1 MSGSRWLYLSNDL
14 KVHKVPKPKN
24 GKFKPVKGLGG
35 QEVLKVHLYYETFE
49 KKPSKLLLLEFDRV
63 TLDSEGSYELTQEE
77 MEKALYNFNE
87 FGFVTPEELAQR
99 DEPLSL
105 PRAPVLPTAEEK
117 KTVYNYLKENIIS
130 LSHNAPYIMEERISA
145 LKRIHKEH
153 IELIRKAIKLR

>member
-14 KVHKVPKPKN
+14 KVHRVPKPKN
-24 GKFKPVKGLGG
+24 SKFKPIKELAG

-49 KKPSKLLLLEFDRV
+49 KKPSKLLLLQFDRV

-77 MEKALYNFNE
+77 MDKALYNFNE

-99 DEPLSL
+99 DGPLSL
-105 PRAPVLPTAEEK
+105 PIAPVLPTIQEK
-117 KTVYNYLKENIIS
+117 NTLYNYLKENLNP

-145 LKRIHKEH
+145 LK
-153 IELIRKAIKLR
+153 